1 MIINE
6 PICLAGGA
14 LAVVFFL
21 LVHLS
26 RFQIWLGGKIDEWW
40 DRDKK

>member
-21 LVHLS
+21 FINLGRL
-26 RFQIWLGGKIDEWW
+26 QIWLGEQIDKW
-40 DRDKK
+40 RHKK